1 MNRRTLD
8 SCLCAITRAHTS
20 RPIVKCIVFITIH
33 KTRKQHKLQNPI
45 NYTSNH
51 AENKRHTR
59 APAFRAILLA
69 LMSVFSTK
77 TFLALSRSFSLRS
90 FWYGAAA
97 LSVAST
103 ANLLTGPYNTNN
115 CLDWRHFVKGYQSKG
130 QLGIQGKMQ

>member
-1 MNRRTLD
+1 MRF
-8 SCLCAITRAHTS
+8 RAMLPLAST
-20 RPIVKCIVFITIH
+20 T
-33 KTRKQHKLQNPI
+33 NM
-45 NYTSNH
+45 
-51 AENKRHTR
+51 TR

-103 ANLLTGPYNTNN
+103 ANLLTGPFGSIGFMYRPLSSENIMFFALPAFPRRL
-115 CLDWRHFVKGYQSKG
+115 CAC
-130 QLGIQGKMQ
+130 